1 MKKTLKYSLL
11 LTVFTL
17 ILFYFCVPSGFLF
30 GSNTDWLPQHVN
42 IADHF
47 RKLFIANKTIFLD
60 YSPLGGGSNLYSYAY
75 YGYLRPDILIGCLL
89 PTVPMKYIIMAYAI
103 LGVIVSVNLYFLWLN
118 KLGFAPVYA
127 LTGSMLL
134 ACSACFFHSHMQ
146 IMFINY
152 MPFLFAALLS
162 IDYFVKTKKAWGI
175 TFSLFFV
182 YLHSFYFSISCL
194 AVCGLY
200 LLYRTHDRKLLLR
213 FCLSVFISIAMAGL
227 LLLPTG
233 LVILANKKDA
243 GSGTSLATILGLNF
257 SLDSLVYN
265 RYGCG
270 TSIICLYT
278 LLLSLKNK
286 LTRPFSLTL
295 FLCFFMNIFSYL
307 FNATLYVRG
316 KILIPFLPLIILVC
330 VTTLRRLMMEKI
342 KHDYFL
348 ALLSSIP
355 VFCYAVNKGITTNL
369 LIMVLDVLVMVFF
382 IIWTEKKPSPRLCY
396 LLCIVPAILFIHTG
410 RSDNYIAVQDRRVN
424 VFSQEEI
431 DGFYQD
437 THARFD
443 CIQEPLANTNYLDS
457 PSLLKTSVYSSTT
470 NTLYSR
476 FFYDIMK
483 NPIRINNRVAL
494 IPDANPFFASLMGV
508 RYLETHGYKVPVG
521 YEEKVRKGDIVLAEN
536 TRVLPL
542 AYASFNLYS
551 QEDFRNLDF
560 PSTLDTITNNT
571 IIPENV
577 HSSYQSQIKEYPL
590 RFRDFDIPETIR
602 IHPDGKGIAVQTS
615 QETTLILPLK
625 RVLRNQVLILSFDIN
640 FVDGKEF
647 ALSING
653 TKNKLSS
660 QKAPYPNR
668 NNTFTYMISSNTD
681 ISELTLTISKGS
693 CTIDN
698 AHSYIIDAGK
708 IGNRDILPLRYEET
722 KGKEV
727 LKGTLSAEQNGY
739 FVTSL
744 PYENG
749 YVAYLDGREIPV
761 SIVNTAFVGFPLPK
775 GTHSITLEFRAP
787 GKTAGLLL
795 SLIGF
800 FLFFCQLALESSK
813 GNIQNHHNN
822 KAHGKTNGSNV

>member
-89 PTVPMKYIIMAYAI
+89 PTVPMKYITMAYAI
-103 LGVIVSVNLYFLWLN
+103 LGVIVSVNLCFLWLN

-396 LLCIVPAILFIHTG
+396 LLCIVPPILFIHTG
-410 RSDNYIAVQDRRVN
+410 RSDNYIAVQDSRVN

-437 THARFD
+437 TH
-443 CIQEPLANTNYLDS
+443 
-457 PSLLKTSVYSSTT
+457 
-470 NTLYSR
+470 
-476 FFYDIMK
+476 
-483 NPIRINNRVAL
+483 
-494 IPDANPFFASLMGV
+494 
-508 RYLETHGYKVPVG
+508 
-521 YEEKVRKGDIVLAEN
+521 
-536 TRVLPL
+536 
-542 AYASFNLYS
+542 ASFNLYS

-590 RFRDFDIPETIR
+590 CFRDFDIPETIR
-602 IHPDGKGIAVQTS
+602 IHPDGKGIAVQAS

-800 FLFFCQLALESSK
+800 SLFFCQLALESSK